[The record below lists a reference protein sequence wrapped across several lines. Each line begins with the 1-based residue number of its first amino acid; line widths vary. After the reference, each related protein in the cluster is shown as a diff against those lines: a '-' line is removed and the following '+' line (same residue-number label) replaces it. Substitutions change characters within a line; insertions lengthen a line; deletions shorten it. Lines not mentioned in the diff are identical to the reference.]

1 MLLRLQ
7 NIIWIGSENVQT
19 AKIIEE
25 IAAYLNGLDNIVIG
39 TGGSK
44 IDVFCET
51 PVYGTLIIVINK
63 MMGTA
68 TDEEFLQAL
77 MTPGPGINFVL
88 TFDLSNFLSIL
99 TLDYVDG
106 YEERNLIRDK
116 MNQCFNG
123 IEAHGLPVLSIPP
136 GEDVDYP
143 YLNQRFQNG
152 LASIANSMVTKLPT
166 PK

>member
-25 IAAYLNGLDNIVIG
+25 IAAYLNGLDNIVMG

-44 IDVFCET
+44 NDVFCET

-77 MTPGPGINFVL
+77 MTPEPGINFVRSHIFHYS
-88 TFDLSNFLSIL
+88 T
-99 TLDYVDG
+99 
-106 YEERNLIRDK
+106 
-116 MNQCFNG
+116 
-123 IEAHGLPVLSIPP
+123 
-136 GEDVDYP
+136 
-143 YLNQRFQNG
+143 YL
-152 LASIANSMVTKLPT
+152 LK
-166 PK
+166 